1 MCLSQKGGLPTTA
14 LRIVSIDWS
23 KAASTLS
30 SSPEGSPPD
39 EGGNQTSSGWGG
51 GAIRRPQVGGE
62 GGVIKRL
69 RFELPRRFPTVR
81 AAMEFDQL
89 GVAQHVERIVKED
102 ALACI
107 GMAEEAL

>member
-23 KAASTLS
+23 KAASTLP

-39 EGGNQTSSGWGG
+39 EGGQSDVLRLGG
-51 GAIRRPQVGGE
+51 R

-81 AAMEFDQL
+81 AAMELDQL
-89 GVAQHVERIVKED
+89 GVAQHVERIVEED
-102 ALACI
+102 ALACL
-107 GMAEEAL
+107 GVAEEAL